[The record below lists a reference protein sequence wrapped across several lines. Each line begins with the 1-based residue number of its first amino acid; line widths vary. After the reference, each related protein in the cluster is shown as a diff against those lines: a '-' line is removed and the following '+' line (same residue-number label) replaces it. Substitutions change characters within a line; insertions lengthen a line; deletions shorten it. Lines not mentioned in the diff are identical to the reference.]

1 MKGKGGRGNSMQNL
15 IRQANQ
21 MQAKMKQLQEELSEK
36 EYKSTS
42 GGGAIEVTVKGENN
56 ISALSISP
64 DIFKDGDAEM
74 LQEML
79 ITALND
85 ALETAK
91 KDQEAEMSKV
101 TGNMN
106 IPGLF

>member
-1 MKGKGGRGNSMQNL
+1 MKGKARGNSMQNL

-21 MQAKMKQLQEELSEK
+21 MQVKMKKLQEELAEK
-36 EYKSTS
+36 EYTNTT
-42 GGGAIEVTVKGENN
+42 GGGAIKVTIKGENHV
-56 ISALSISP
+56 SAIQISP
-64 DIFKDGDAEM
+64 EVFKEADAEM

-79 ITALND
+79 ISALND

-91 KDQEAEMSKV
+91 KDQEQEMAKV
-101 TGNMN
+101 TGNVN

>member
-1 MKGKGGRGNSMQNL
+1 MRGKGGRGNSMQNL

-21 MQAKMKQLQEELSEK
+21 MQAKMKKLQEELEEK

-42 GGGAIEVTVKGENN
+42 GGGAIEVTIKGENT
-56 ISALSISP
+56 ISALSINP
-64 DIFKDGDAEM
+64 EIFKEGDAEM

-79 ITALND
+79 ITAIND
-85 ALETAK
+85 GLATAK
-91 KDQEAEMSKV
+91 KDQEAEMAKV
-101 TGNMN
+101 TGNVN

>member
-1 MKGKGGRGNSMQNL
+1 MKGKGRGNSMQSL

-21 MQAKMKQLQEELSEK
+21 MQAKMKKVQEELAEK
-36 EYKSTS
+36 EYQGTS
-42 GGGAIEVTVKGENN
+42 GGGAVKVTIKGENN
-56 ISALSISP
+56 VSALAIDP
-64 DIFKDGDAEM
+64 EIFKEGDAEM
-74 LQEML
+74 LQDML

-85 ALETAK
+85 ALTTAK
-91 KDQEAEMSKV
+91 KDQEEEMGKV